1 MSDVLHHA
9 RTTPTQAHAIGRHKR
24 FLDTIRANAARVPIN
39 DATDTLKQQL
49 RDANE
54 RAATSEAIIAEMTQ
68 RMDDHIK
75 DKQALELRIS
85 CLRAE
90 NQVLQRATGINPS
103 VANIIDVVAKHYGT
117 TRELILSNQRYAGI
131 ITARHV
137 AAYIACQTVTSLSLT
152 EMGRVFK
159 RDHSSMIHARDKIV
173 AAMEADPALA
183 ETVKTL
189 RNQINGVQ

>member
-9 RTTPTQAHAIGRHKR
+9 RLTPTQAAATGRHRR
-24 FLDTIRANAARVPIN
+24 FLDAIRATAALVPDKTEILERQ
-39 DATDTLKQQL
+39 LK
-49 RDANE
+49 DANE
-54 RAATSEAIIAEMTQ
+54 RAAASEAVLIEMTQ
-68 RMDDHIK
+68 RLDAQIK
-75 DKQALELRIS
+75 DKDRLELKLS

-131 ITARHV
+131 MLPRHV
-137 AAYIACQTVTSLSLT
+137 AAYIASQTVTTLSLT

-159 RDHSSMIHARDKIV
+159 RDHSSMIHARNKII
-173 AAMEADPALA
+173 AALETNTELA
-183 ETVKTL
+183 ETINAL
-189 RNQINGVQ
+189 REKLRGAQ